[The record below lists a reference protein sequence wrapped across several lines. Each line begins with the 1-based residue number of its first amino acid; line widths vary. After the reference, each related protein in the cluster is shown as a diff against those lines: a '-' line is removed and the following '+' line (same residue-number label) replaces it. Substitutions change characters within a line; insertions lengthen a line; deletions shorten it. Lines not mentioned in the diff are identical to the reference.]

1 MVVLETEKMERRVQD
16 EAIDGLVN
24 GLLFAVV
31 LSACGKQS
39 EESYAGQ
46 TESPKSREQTETSGT
61 VTEEPLMDTESK
73 ESRLADGEDTQIQ
86 EGMAQR

>member
-1 MVVLETEKMERRVQD
+1 MKRLTDWLMV
-16 EAIDGLVN
+16 
-24 GLLFAVV
+24 LLFAVV